1 LPPPKEADVTT
12 GTICA
17 GIFFLI
23 GLAIALS
30 GFMTYRKS
38 NQAANWIPTQGKIKR
53 SEVTHTTGGKTQ
65 YYAHIEY
72 EYTAQG
78 MNYSSNNVTLAQLMG
93 ITDTGQSAAQEKV
106 KKFPIGSTVTVFYD
120 PNDPRRAVLQ
130 KGGDSGLL
138 ILGGIFIAFAVL
150 ILFLQ

>member
-1 LPPPKEADVTT
+1 MTT
-12 GTICA
+12 ATICS
-17 GIFFLI
+17 GVIFLV
-23 GLAIALS
+23 GLAIVLS
-30 GFMTYRKS
+30 GVMTYRKS
-38 NQAANWIPTQGKIKR
+38 NQASHWLPAQGRIKT
-53 SEVTHTTGGKTQ
+53 SEVTRTTGGKIQ

-78 MNYSSNNVTLAQLMG
+78 MNYSSNNVTFAQLMG
-93 ITDTGQSAAQEKV
+93 IADTGQSAAQEKV
-106 KKFPIGSTVTVFYD
+106 KKFPAGSTVTVFYD

-130 KGGDSGLL
+130 KGGDSGIL